1 MEKELLLDWF
11 LLESTPEVIE
21 ESISKNGK
29 IILKGVVQRA
39 NAKNR
44 NGRLYPRDILEPE
57 VIRYMEKVKDRRAVG
72 TIDHPNT
79 TVPTLADASHIITAL
94 EWMGDDL
101 VGELEVLTTP
111 NGNVLRELLRSG
123 VKVGISSRAVGSV
136 SRRPDGTD
144 EVTSD
149 LELIAFDI
157 VADPSTHN
165 AFLTPQTVVEYYEH
179 KQQSKYSG
187 VNDIISN
194 IFSVLSES

>member
-1 MEKELLLDWF
+1 MEKQLLLDWF
-11 LLESTPEVIE
+11 LIESTPDLIE
-21 ESISKNGK
+21 ESISKSGK

-39 NAKNR
+39 NAMNR
-44 NGRLYPRDILEPE
+44 NRRIYPRDILETE
-57 VIRYMEKVKDRRAVG
+57 VLRYMEKVRDRRAVG

-79 TVPTLADASHIITAL
+79 TIPTLADASHIITML
-94 EWMGDDL
+94 EWVGDDL

-136 SRRPDGTD
+136 SRRPDGSD
-144 EVTSD
+144 EVTND

-165 AFLTPQTVVEYYEH
+165 AYLTPQTVVEYYEAKH
-179 KQQSKYSG
+179 QSKYNN

-194 IFSVLSES
+194 IFSVLSE